1 MNDSQDMNTEP
12 KIYEIGNPWE
22 KKVYRHMADFL
33 QSKGVLKFGATSE
46 GNQYKH
52 WLTEEEAHFNFIT
65 PDIHNRTLARF
76 DNHKAGDLKRI
87 LTNTA
92 ASQPFCFN
100 LIIFLQQ
107 HSALANKLFSN
118 LLDKQVNVIHLEPEF
133 TPNECNSVIGFE
145 RTTENES
152 IGDQGNKRGTDSDIA
167 VFYIYDND
175 KKGVLLIEFK
185 FIEPEF
191 SVCSSYAG
199 SKKKKN
205 ETADE
210 KQQRIKRNKD
220 RQAICNSN
228 NYYVKMVETKKSLC
242 GYNKYFNWDLTSK
255 SKVIDGE
262 KVKSISISACPF
274 RFGLNQLWRNM
285 ILAEQVALSRQC
297 DEFGFWVFSPS
308 ENDHYLWK
316 NGVTEKQFREILTQ
330 QGNDHFKKVHLE
342 NIFDK
347 LHDIVSDEQENIW
360 LTNMETKY
368 RISSRHR
375 RLNPMTLKILILKK

>member
-1 MNDSQDMNTEP
+1 MNNEP
-12 KIYEIGNPWE
+12 KIYDKGNPWE
-22 KKVYRHMADFL
+22 KKVYRHMAEFL
-33 QSKGVLKFGATSE
+33 QSKGVKNFGATRK

-52 WLTEEEAHFNFIT
+52 WLTNEEAHFNFIS
-65 PDIHNRTLARF
+65 PEIHTATLERF
-76 DNHKAGDLKRI
+76 NNHKAGDLNRI
-87 LTNTA
+87 LINTA

-107 HSALANKLFSN
+107 HPQLADKLFSN
-118 LLDKQVNVIHLEPEF
+118 LLDKQVKVIHLEPEF

-145 RTTENES
+145 RTSDES
-152 IGDQGNKRGTDSDIA
+152 IGDQNLKLGFGTDADIA
-167 VFYIYDND
+167 VFYTYEGK

-199 SKKKKN
+199 SKKKEN
-205 ETADE
+205 ETPEE
-210 KQQRIKRNKD
+210 KQQRIKRNKE

-228 NYYVKMVETKKSLC
+228 SFYNNMVEANNSLC

-255 SKVIDGE
+255 SKVVEGE
-262 KVKSISISACPF
+262 KIKSLSACPF

-285 ILAEQVALSRQC
+285 ILAEQVALSRNC

-308 ENDHYLWK
+308 ENDNYLWK
-316 NGVTEKQFREILTQ
+316 NGATEKQFREILTQ
-330 QGNDHFKKVHLE
+330 QGNNHFKKVYLE
-342 NIFDK
+342 NIFDSLQK
-347 LHDIVSDEQENIW
+347 IVSEEHENIW

-368 RISSRHR
+368 RIS
-375 RLNPMTLKILILKK
+375 T

>member
-1 MNDSQDMNTEP
+1 MYKES
-12 KIYEIGNPWE
+12 KIYVAGNTWE
-22 KKVYRHMADFL
+22 KKVYKHMADFL
-33 QSKGVLKFGATSE
+33 QSKGVQKFGATSE

-65 PDIHNRTLARF
+65 SDIHNGTLARF

-107 HSALANKLFSN
+107 HPLLADKLFSN
-118 LLDKQVNVIHLEPEF
+118 LLDKQVKVIHLEPEF
-133 TPNECNSVIGFE
+133 TPNECNSVTGFE
-145 RTTENES
+145 RATDES

-167 VFYIYDND
+167 VFYNYDND
-175 KKGVLLIEFK
+175 KKGILLIEFK

-199 SKKKKN
+199 SKKKKD
-205 ETADE
+205 ETLDGTE
-210 KQQRIKRNKD
+210 YRIKRNKD
-220 RQAICNSN
+220 RQEICNSN
-228 NYYVKMVETKKSLC
+228 NFYGRFVESKNSQC

-262 KVKSISISACPF
+262 KVKLLSSCPF

-285 ILAEQVALSRQC
+285 LLAEQVALSRQC
-297 DEFGFWVFSPS
+297 DEFGFWVFSPI
-308 ENDHYLWK
+308 ENDKYLWK
-316 NGVTEKQFREILTQ
+316 DGATEKQFREILTQ
-330 QGNDHFKKVHLE
+330 LGNDHFKKIHLE

-347 LHDIVSDEQENIW
+347 LQDFVSDEQENNW
-360 LTNMETKY
+360 LASMETKY
-368 RISSRHR
+368 RIS
-375 RLNPMTLKILILKK
+375 

>member
-1 MNDSQDMNTEP
+1 MNIEAE
-12 KIYEIGNPWE
+12 IYQTGNPWE

-33 QSKGVLKFGATSE
+33 QSKGVQKFGATSV
-46 GNQYKH
+46 GNHYKH
-52 WLTEEEAHFNFIT
+52 WLTEEEAILNFIT
-65 PDIHNRTLARF
+65 PDIHKASLARF
-76 DNHKAGDLKRI
+76 HNHKAGDLKRI

-107 HSALANKLFSN
+107 HPALADELFSN
-118 LLDKQVNVIHLEPEF
+118 LLNKQVKVIHLEPEF

-145 RTTENES
+145 RTSDES
-152 IGDQGNKRGTDSDIA
+152 IGDQGSNRGTDSDIA
-167 VFYIYDND
+167 VFYTYDNE

-199 SKKKKN
+199 SKRKTN
-205 ETADE
+205 ETLE
-210 KQQRIKRNKD
+210 ETQQRIKRNEK
-220 RQAICNSN
+220 RQAICNCDIFYS
-228 NYYVKMVETKKSLC
+228 KMVEAKNSLC
-242 GYNKYFNWDLTSK
+242 GYNKYFNWDLTSE

-262 KVKSISISACPF
+262 KIKSMSLCPF

-285 ILAEQVALSRQC
+285 ILSERVSCSRHC
-297 DEFGFWVFSPS
+297 DEFGFWVFSPR
-308 ENDHYLWK
+308 ENDNYLWK
-316 NGVTEKQFREILTQ
+316 NGATEREFREILTQ

-347 LHDIVSDEQENIW
+347 LHDFVSDEHENIW
-360 LTNMETKY
+360 LKNMEIKY
-368 RISSRHR
+368 RIS
-375 RLNPMTLKILILKK
+375 

>member
-1 MNDSQDMNTEP
+1 MNNEP
-12 KIYEIGNPWE
+12 TIYDTGNHWE
-22 KKVYRHMADFL
+22 KKVYQHMADFL
-33 QSKGVLKFGATSE
+33 QSKGVQKYGVTRE

-65 PDIHNRTLARF
+65 PDIHNGTLVRF

-107 HSALANKLFSN
+107 HSALADKLFSN
-118 LLDKQVNVIHLEPEF
+118 LLEKQVNVIHLVPEF
-133 TPNECNSVIGFE
+133 TPNECNSVISFE
-145 RTTENES
+145 RTIDES

-167 VFYIYDND
+167 VFYTYDND

-185 FIEPEF
+185 FIEHEF

-199 SKKKKN
+199 SKKKKK
-205 ETADE
+205 ETTDE
-210 KQQRIKRNKD
+210 TQQRKKRNND
-220 RQAICNSN
+220 RQAICNSTN
-228 NYYVKMVETKKSLC
+228 FYVKMVETKNSLC

-262 KVKSISISACPF
+262 KVKSISACPF

-285 ILAEQVALSRQC
+285 ILAEQVALSRHC

-308 ENDHYLWK
+308 ENDNYLWK
-316 NGVTEKQFREILTQ
+316 NGLTEKQFREILTQ
-330 QGNDHFKKVHLE
+330 RGNENFKKVHLE
-342 NIFDK
+342 NIFDI
-347 LHDIVSDEQENIW
+347 LHDIVSDEQENTW

-368 RISSRHR
+368 RIS
-375 RLNPMTLKILILKK
+375 